1 MLGGYWES
9 VAIFMGI
16 NCLMGISLY
25 IPMTA
30 GLISLGQGGF
40 MAIGAYVCALLTKAE
55 VSFAVAL
62 GAGGCAAAVA
72 GVIVGAPALRIRG
85 IYVMILTLGFG
96 EIVRVFFANFEPTG
110 GASGM
115 GGIRPLTELWQVT
128 VVTGVA
134 LLLVWRIRHVRFGR
148 AMVAIHEDDVA
159 AEAMG
164 INLTRT
170 KLLSFTLGSALAGI
184 AGGFY
189 AHQALFIDANQ
200 FDFTRSAITFLY
212 VILGGPANPFGPI
225 IGAAIV
231 TLVKNVA
238 STYVE
243 RWNTLLGAIFVIVIV
258 FMPYGL
264 VPGCR
269 QLWQRITARRQQTG
283 VKATSEPA
291 A

>member
-1 MLGGYWES
+1 MLGSYWES
-9 VAIFMGI
+9 VAIFTGI

-40 MAIGAYVCALLTKAE
+40 MAIGAHVCALLTE
-55 VSFAVAL
+55 VDVPFGLAL
-62 GAGGCAAAVA
+62 CAGGCAATFA
-72 GVIVGAPALRIRG
+72 GIIVGTPALRIRG

-96 EIVRVFFANFEPTG
+96 EIVRVFFGSFEPTG

-115 GGIRPLTELWQVT
+115 GGIRPLTELWQV
-128 VVTGVA
+128 VVATGVA

-148 AMVAIHEDDVA
+148 AMIAVREDDVA

-170 KLLSFTLGSALAGI
+170 KLLSFSLGALIAGI

-200 FDFTRSAITFLY
+200 FDFMRSAVTFLY
-212 VILGGPANPFGPI
+212 VILGGAGNPFGPI
-225 IGAAIV
+225 VGAATV
-231 TLVKNVA
+231 TLVPEMLRVVQDWRMTVFGMLLVA
-238 STYVE
+238 MAIW
-243 RWNTLLGAIFVIVIV
+243 RPDGLL
-258 FMPYGL
+258 
-264 VPGCR
+264 
-269 QLWQRITARRQQTG
+269 
-283 VKATSEPA
+283 PA
-291 A
+291 LPSRGR